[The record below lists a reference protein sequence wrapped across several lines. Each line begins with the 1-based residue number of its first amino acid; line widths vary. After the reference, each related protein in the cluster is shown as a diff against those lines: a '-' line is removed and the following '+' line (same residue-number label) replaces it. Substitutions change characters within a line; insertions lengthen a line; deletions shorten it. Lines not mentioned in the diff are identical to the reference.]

1 MHMKY
6 AEGWPPEE
14 MAFKQNFG
22 GKIGFA
28 RQKQESL
35 RMDNLGE
42 VI

>member
-14 MAFKQNFG
+14 MAFNQNFG

-28 RQKQESL
+28 WQKREKL
-35 RMDNLGE
+35 RTDKLGK
-42 VI
+42 VT